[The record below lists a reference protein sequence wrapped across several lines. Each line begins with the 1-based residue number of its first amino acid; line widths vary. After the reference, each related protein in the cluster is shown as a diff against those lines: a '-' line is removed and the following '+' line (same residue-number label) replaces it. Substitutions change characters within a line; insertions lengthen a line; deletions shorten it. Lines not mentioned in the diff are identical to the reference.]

1 MSRSLLMHILRPAW
15 HVKGLLL
22 LFSCVLLYEVFL
34 NQKDHLVL
42 AYSAYVISAYTLMI
56 YVMDIPKA
64 DRTIKRILE
73 KNQYTRRYLKE
84 SAYREKVSLYAGL
97 LVTGGYAIY
106 KLYTG
111 YQYQSLWLSAIGVYY
126 VILSVTRFMLIK
138 GEKQISKTDETGTA
152 RIHGLKIY
160 RYCGWL
166 MLLLNVAIS
175 IIAAQ
180 MIWRG
185 KTYVYPGTLIYASA
199 SYTFYCLITAIVNII
214 RYRKMEHPVL
224 SAAKMLSF
232 AGALMSVLA
241 LQTAMLTQFGNQT
254 NNQKLMNAM
263 TAFAVCMSIFSI
275 AIYMIW
281 KADLA
286 IKEENEVS

>member
-1 MSRSLLMHILRPAW
+1 MHILRPAW
-15 HVKGLLL
+15 YVKGVLLL
-22 LFSCVLLYEVFL
+22 LSSILLYEIFL
-34 NQKDHLVL
+34 IQIEHTLP
-42 AYSAYVISAYTLMI
+42 AYGCYAISAYTLLL
-56 YVMDIPKA
+56 YVMEIPDA
-64 DRTIKRILE
+64 YRHMRCLLE
-73 KNQYTRRYLKE
+73 KNRYTRRYLKE
-84 SAYREKVSLYAGL
+84 AMYRSKVSLYTGL
-97 LVTGGYAIY
+97 MINCGYAVY
-106 KLYTG
+106 KLYAG
-111 YQYQSLWLSAIGVYY
+111 YHYQSLWLSAIALYY

-138 GEKQISKTDETGTA
+138 EEKKITKPDETGTA
-152 RIHGLKIY
+152 RIHGLKSY

-180 MIWRG
+180 MIWQG

-199 SYTFYCLITAIVNII
+199 TYTFYCLITAIINII

-232 AGALMSVLA
+232 AGALMSILA

-254 NNQKLMNAM
+254 SNQKLMNAM
-263 TAFAVCMSIFSI
+263 TAFAVCMSIFCI
-275 AIYMIW
+275 AIYMIR

-286 IKEENEVS
+286 IKEEKEVS